1 MVTLGEV
8 LSLATLGG
16 AIMGKIWR
24 LWVSR
29 LLENAFAAIVHLQI
43 LSDTD
48 AYTKLQPQ
56 SPCTF
61 MQIFLYNGLLTQNGT
76 LLLGSCLYG
85 NCKVIL
91 H

>member
-24 LWVSR
+24 LWFSR

-48 AYTKLQPQ
+48 AYTKLPA
-56 SPCTF
+56 SKSMYF
-61 MQIFLYNGLLTQNGT
+61 YANIFIQRFTNSERNSITR
-76 LLLGSCLYG
+76 
-85 NCKVIL
+85 
-91 H
+91 